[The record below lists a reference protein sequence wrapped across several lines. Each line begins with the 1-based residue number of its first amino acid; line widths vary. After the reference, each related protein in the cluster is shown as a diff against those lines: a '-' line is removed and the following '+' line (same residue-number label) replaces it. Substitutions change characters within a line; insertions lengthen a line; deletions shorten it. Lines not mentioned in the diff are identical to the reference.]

1 MRDQKTFNYHL
12 SKVRVRS
19 EHFFGSIK
27 GRFQSLR
34 ELRFPIQGKKELDY
48 SNMWIR
54 CCLILHNS
62 IIEIEE
68 SLGIAS
74 TGDDFYKELTGQ
86 RMNLDVEEEE
96 GEEGQGDQTYIG
108 TAGQEFHNAL
118 MARLLLILQ

>member
-1 MRDQKTFNYHL
+1 NQWLWADSAYASQVWCVTPFKRLPGGALTRDQKTFNYHF

-54 CCLILHNS
+54 CCLIPHNS
-62 IIEIEE
+62 IIEIKE
-68 SLGIAS
+68 SLG
-74 TGDDFYKELTGQ
+74 
-86 RMNLDVEEEE
+86 
-96 GEEGQGDQTYIG
+96 
-108 TAGQEFHNAL
+108 
-118 MARLLLILQ
+118 